1 MWSLC
6 DNHAT
11 TCHSH
16 HLVSRPPSWQTWD
29 LRVPTLFSPN
39 LFILLHANAS
49 LIAPQWS
56 YTYLFSFPTWR
67 PNVCTLVPCLHPC
80 LLHPHADSCISYRY
94 PPDSILIA
102 YGFLQPCGTIFYKWF
117 SNFIVFPQINYHK
130 SYPSWTFLWVILS
143 FYLAHSMRSLPL
155 EHFPTTQVIAFS
167 TDTSISDCLH
177 LAPGLSHHS
186 I

>member
-56 YTYLFSFPTWR
+56 YTYLFSFPIWR
-67 PNVCTLVPCLHPC
+67 PILCAPVPCSQPC
-80 LLHPHADSCISYRY
+80 LLHPHAASHPSYRY
-94 PPDSILIA
+94 PLASILIA
-102 YGFLQPCGTIFYKWF
+102 YVSLQPCGSILYQF
-117 SNFIVFPQINYHK
+117 SDFIVFPQFNNHK
-130 SYPSWTFLWVILS
+130 SLSLLNFFLRILS
-143 FYLAHSMRSLPL
+143 FYLAHSCHDL
-155 EHFPTTQVIAFS
+155 FPM
-167 TDTSISDCLH
+167 
-177 LAPGLSHHS
+177 LSP